1 MSHVTAR
8 LLVVVVLLL
17 SAPAAVAATAPGH
30 EHTGIVNL
38 SGQSGTPSSTPSTS
52 AAPVAS
58 APAPVAEPHVTGTDG
73 LPYTGGSPIL
83 GAFAGIGLLLLGVGL
98 RMRYGSPFRAFA

>member
-8 LLVVVVLLL
+8 LLAVVVLLC
-17 SAPAAVAATAPGH
+17 APVTAAAATTPGH

-38 SGQSGTPSSTPSTS
+38 SGQPGTTTPSTS

-58 APAPVAEPHVTGTDG
+58 APAPVAAPRVTGTDG
-73 LPYTGGSPIL
+73 LPYTGGSPLL
-83 GAFAGIGLLLLGVGL
+83 GAAAGVGFLMLGLGL
-98 RMRYGSPFRAFA
+98 RLRYGSPFRAVA

>member
-8 LLVVVVLLL
+8 LLAVVVLLCV
-17 SAPAAVAATAPGH
+17 PATAVAATTPGH

-38 SGQSGTPSSTPSTS
+38 SGKSGSSQSTA

-58 APAPVAEPHVTGTDG
+58 ASAPAAAAPRVTGTDG
-73 LPYTGGSPIL
+73 LPYTGGSPLL
-83 GAFAGIGLLLLGVGL
+83 GAAAGIGFLMLGLGL
-98 RMRYGSPFRAFA
+98 RLRYGSPFRAYA